1 MPILIK
7 YVEKYDF
14 SGSFSFCLS
23 YYMAKMEV
31 FRGLPGVV
39 KQFGESSLVTI
50 YVHIDL
56 LIVYKGSTVSG
67 E

>member
-1 MPILIK
+1 
-7 YVEKYDF
+7 
-14 SGSFSFCLS
+14 
-23 YYMAKMEV
+23 MAKMEV